1 LVFADN
7 EYTLAET
14 QKDGCS
20 YRDHLK
26 LIEERSGKIQEE
38 LHFDPIPNSCLHV
51 WEWFLQLDSSRQ
63 SGMQANPISFS
74 DIQAFFQL
82 HNVQP
87 DDWEISLIKQL
98 DRIALKHHNK
108 PSK

>member
-1 LVFADN
+1 
-7 EYTLAET
+7 
-14 QKDGCS
+14 
-20 YRDHLK
+20 
-26 LIEERSGKIQEE
+26 
-38 LHFDPIPNSCLHV
+38 
-51 WEWFLQLDSSRQ
+51 
-63 SGMQANPISFS
+63 MQANPISFS
-74 DIQAFFQL
+74 DMQAFFQL